1 MNNSHIS
8 ILFLI
13 IIVGSSNK
21 ISSQNRKTLPVFI
34 RDWMHTL
41 YCPKNGSPERRP
53 SKFDRCPT
61 RTKLAHQSNL
71 PLESGSRIDEQCQ
84 HSGERT
90 QMMQW
95 KFFYLSVRSCPP
107 NRLGADGNNLRAPHT
122 TRVDSIGRWGTR
134 TDTTQLIWR
143 PTLMRQQARGDGH
156 HLCRRHFLADN
167 GAAAFLCAFQS
178 MLYLNRSCGLHVFL
192 VKHWRD
198 NQNRQK
204 RDTKQ
209 MTTKARL
216 CPIAV

>member
-1 MNNSHIS
+1 MNNSHIFT
-8 ILFLI
+8 LFLI

-95 KFFYLSVRSCPP
+95 KIFYLSVRSCPP
-107 NRLGADGNNLRAPHT
+107 NRLGADGNNLRAPHHP
-122 TRVDSIGRWGTR
+122 RRLDGSVGNPNRHNSIDLAADIDAPTSARWR
-134 TDTTQLIWR
+134 SSSLSSSFS
-143 PTLMRQQARGDGH
+143 
-156 HLCRRHFLADN
+156 RR
-167 GAAAFLCAFQS
+167 
-178 MLYLNRSCGLHVFL
+178 
-192 VKHWRD
+192 
-198 NQNRQK
+198 
-204 RDTKQ
+204 
-209 MTTKARL
+209 
-216 CPIAV
+216 

>member
-1 MNNSHIS
+1 MNNSHIPTF
-8 ILFLI
+8 FLI

-95 KFFYLSVRSCPP
+95 KIFYLSVRSCPP

-122 TRVDSIGRWGTR
+122 TRVDLMGGEPEP
-134 TDTTQLIWR
+134 TQLNWS
-143 PTLMRQQARGDGH
+143 GG
-156 HLCRRHFLADN
+156 RHW
-167 GAAAFLCAFQS
+167 CANKREVTVIIFVVVIFSQI
-178 MLYLNRSCGLHVFL
+178 MAQLHSYAL
-192 VKHWRD
+192 S
-198 NQNRQK
+198 NQ
-204 RDTKQ
+204 
-209 MTTKARL
+209 
-216 CPIAV
+216 CFI